1 VEDLSEESLL
11 WLQPASGRIVVPEL
25 DFRHLG
31 LVFADGLCDW
41 PTDDEGR
48 AVTRAATAFGRAI
61 CRSDRARDFG
71 LVAPS
76 RSVMVPRIMSL
87 RTLRRVSVARDVR
100 FDLVAEVV
108 QKRRVREGWF
118 LGGSTVVISSDG
130 VVRYA
135 IAKHMDS
142 KRRLKAQREFL
153 RTQSKDVRDAAW
165 AEHSI
170 VAARLQRRVH
180 CRKRT

>member
-1 VEDLSEESLL
+1 MPEPRAELPPRQFVIGMVHE
-11 WLQPASGRIVVPEL
+11 PRIT

-41 PTDDEGR
+41 PIDDEGR
-48 AVTRAATAFGRAI
+48 AVRRAATAFGKAI
-61 CRSDRARDFG
+61 CRADRARDFG

-76 RSVMVPRIMSL
+76 RSVMPPKIVSL
-87 RTLRRVSVARDVR
+87 RTLRRVAIGGDVR

-118 LGGSTVVISSDG
+118 LGGSTVVVSSDG

-135 IAKHMDS
+135 VAKHLDS
-142 KRRLKAQREFL
+142 KRRLKAQRDYL
-153 RTQSKDVRDAAW
+153 RTQEPEVRDAAW
-165 AEHSI
+165 AEHS
-170 VAARLQRRVH
+170 VVSARLQRAIHR
-180 CRKRT
+180 RR